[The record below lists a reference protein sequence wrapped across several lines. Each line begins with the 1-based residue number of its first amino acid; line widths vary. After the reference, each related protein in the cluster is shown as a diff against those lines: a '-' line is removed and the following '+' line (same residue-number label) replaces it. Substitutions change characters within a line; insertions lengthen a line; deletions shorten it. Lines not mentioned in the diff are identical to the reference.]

1 MQSFIKTVLERLPQC
16 REDGEQGNSSFSFS
30 TYYVPGIVLST
41 YFNYLSKIMSVSENV
56 ECEMTS

>member
-30 TYYVPGIVLST
+30 IYYVPGIVLST

-56 ECEMTS
+56 E